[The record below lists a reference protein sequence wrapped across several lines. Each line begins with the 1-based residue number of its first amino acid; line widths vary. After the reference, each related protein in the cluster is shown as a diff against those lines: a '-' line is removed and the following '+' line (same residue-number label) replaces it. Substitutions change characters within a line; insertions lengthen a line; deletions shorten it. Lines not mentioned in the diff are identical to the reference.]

1 MQRAMKAFHLDGEGH
16 WVAELSCGHRQHVR
30 HQPPFML
37 RPWVLTESGRSER
50 IGQSLECAACDRR
63 ELPKGHAPYR
73 RTPTF
78 HRGSVPRALLERHDT
93 KAGVWALLH
102 VVRGTVEL
110 VESDA
115 RGDQRQIVTA
125 GHHAVICPEVEHRL
139 VLSDVPQGEAG
150 ESSGEVELYLELW
163 RAESPADA
171 AGSEG

>member
-1 MQRAMKAFHLDGEGH
+1 MQRVMRAFHLDAEDH

-30 HQPPFML
+30 HQPPFTL
-37 RPWVLTESGRSER
+37 RPWVLTEQGRNER
-50 IGQSLECAACDRR
+50 IGQCLECAACDRR
-63 ELPKGHAPYR
+63 ELPKGHTPYR

-78 HRGSVPRALLERHDT
+78 HRESVPRALLERHDT

-125 GHHAVICPEVEHRL
+125 GHHAVICPEVEHRI
-139 VLSDVPQGEAG
+139 VLSDAASGASPGAAG
-150 ESSGEVELYLELW
+150 ASPDEVELYLELW
-163 RAESPADA
+163 RAEPQS
-171 AGSEG
+171 